1 MKKKKGE
8 KVDNSCAALKA
19 QLRRAYLPP
28 DARVLDLFAGHG
40 EMYRRAYAGN
50 VSNYYGVDKQI
61 AHDAALCAMGD
72 NIKYVCQND
81 ITKYNVFDLDAYGI
95 PWDLFFLI
103 IKRLKM
109 GEYTFFLTDGLP
121 VQLDKS
127 RGYLLSKIIRATE
140 RFARRFTVR
149 GSDRAIDLA
158 TLAGSAQ
165 EAANLPEGMSPGL
178 GEHVLNITD
187 VFTFP
192 SGCHVAEVEI
202 DPETGAI
209 DLLRYAAVDDYG
221 RLINPMLTEGQ
232 VLALASRA
240 PTG

>member
-50 VSNYYGVDKQI
+50 VSNYYGVDKQVV
-61 AHDAALCAMGD
+61 HDAALCTLGD
-72 NIKYVCQND
+72 NIKFVCQND

-103 IKRLKM
+103 IKRLKK
-109 GEYTFFLTDGLP
+109 GEYIFFLTDGLP

-149 GSDRAIDLA
+149 GMSRFYFDIIRTLLWNAETRYGIKIELA
-158 TLAGSAQ
+158 KYTHNKTYMYGI
-165 EAANLPEGMSPGL
+165 PTVYYW
-178 GEHVLNITD
+178 VLK
-187 VFTFP
+187 VKKL
-192 SGCHVAEVEI
+192 C
-202 DPETGAI
+202 
-209 DLLRYAAVDDYG
+209 
-221 RLINPMLTEGQ
+221 
-232 VLALASRA
+232 
-240 PTG
+240 